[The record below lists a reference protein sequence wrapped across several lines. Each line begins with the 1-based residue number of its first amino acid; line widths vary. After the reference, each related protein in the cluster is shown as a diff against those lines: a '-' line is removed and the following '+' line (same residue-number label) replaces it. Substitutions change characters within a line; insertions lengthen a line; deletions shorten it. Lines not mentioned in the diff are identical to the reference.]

1 VAVDD
6 GLNLAVA
13 LGRYAGGDVAILQVS
28 EDGVGV
34 VAFVALLPASRGRG
48 DLGPRRSRNVP
59 ATDAN

>member
-1 VAVDD
+1 MAVDD

-34 VAFVALLPASRGRG
+34 VAFVAHEDWP
-48 DLGPRRSRNVP
+48 DPPDP
-59 ATDAN
+59 ATASP